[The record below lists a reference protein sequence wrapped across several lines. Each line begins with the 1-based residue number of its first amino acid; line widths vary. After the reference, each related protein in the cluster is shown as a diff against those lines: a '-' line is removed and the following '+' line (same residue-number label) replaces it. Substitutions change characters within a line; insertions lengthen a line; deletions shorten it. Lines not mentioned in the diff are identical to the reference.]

1 MNIALYPVVDG
12 DWLTSAEFALAN
24 EAGVLFVELGGEEP
38 ARMERSDTGNY
49 LSQGGSVCPIH
60 QGQFLLARDIRLIA
74 LKLDRQVAV
83 VQRFKVGD
91 DQPAGTYVID
101 LFEDPANPEHPSGA
115 IMFLRAMGGFVKPTS
130 DGVSGKLVV
139 TVIGGGFNSLHSRLW
154 AACKDKFEIV
164 YEKDVPRPINA
175 DQSFAIIEL

>member
-38 ARMERSDTGNY
+38 ALMERTDTGNY
-49 LSQGGSVCPIH
+49 LIQGGSVCPIH
-60 QGQFLLARDIRLIA
+60 QGQVGAARNIRLIA

-115 IMFLRAMGGFVKPTS
+115 TMFSRAMGGFVKPTS

-139 TVIGGGFNSLHSRLW
+139 TVIGDGDNSLHDQLRT
-154 AACKDKFEIV
+154 ACKDRFDLVFEESV
-164 YEKDVPRPINA
+164 QPPINA
-175 DQSFAIIEL
+175 DQAFAIIEL